1 MFHSKIII
9 YDGHFARL
17 KTFTINHFP
26 FKTQIS
32 CFIVVH
38 PPPPT
43 LKRQHDTN
51 AAPGKERGHVASY
64 ADLVYAR
71 RKHRRERS
79 GEESQRIPPSEHG
92 DERGDGARM

>member
-38 PPPPT
+38 PPPLP
-43 LKRQHDTN
+43 
-51 AAPGKERGHVASY
+51 
-64 ADLVYAR
+64 
-71 RKHRRERS
+71 
-79 GEESQRIPPSEHG
+79 
-92 DERGDGARM
+92 